1 VATFDFLSLQKSIAG
16 IGDQSRQLAAKLEQS
31 ERRREELAGPPMPRS
46 GLTEPHCARVK
57 KIGERS
63 PGHLVH
69 AVCF

>member
-1 VATFDFLSLQKSIAG
+1 MATFDFLSLQKSIAG
-16 IGDQSRQLAAKLEQS
+16 FGDQSRQLPAKLAQS
-31 ERRREELAGPPMPRS
+31 ERRREELAAPPMPRS
-46 GLTEPHCARVK
+46 ELTEPHCARVN